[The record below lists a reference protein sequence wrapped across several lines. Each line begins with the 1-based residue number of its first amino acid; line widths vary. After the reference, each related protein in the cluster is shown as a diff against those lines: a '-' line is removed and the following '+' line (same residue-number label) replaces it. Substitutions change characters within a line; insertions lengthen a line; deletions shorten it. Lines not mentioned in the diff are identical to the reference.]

1 MDFNT
6 KAPIFMQIADLIIDG
21 ILVEN
26 LKAGERIQSVREMAS
41 QVQVNPNTVQRSFT
55 YLQDRGII
63 FNQRGVGFFV
73 ADDAFAKSQKLKK
86 DDFIKNYLPEFVRR
100 MKLLKLDFKDIEKHF

>member
-1 MDFNT
+1 
-6 KAPIFMQIADLIIDG
+6 MQIADLVIDG
-21 ILVEN
+21 ILADK
-26 LKAGERIQSVREMAS
+26 LKAGERIHSVREMAA

-100 MKLLKLDFKDIEKHF
+100 MKLLKLGLKDIEKYF